1 MVENTPRTVQ
11 PAQSYNRADNTAT
24 PDRDAIVYD
33 LSKLFVLWVQEHAAD
48 HKGMNR
54 LSKEPLR
61 FRWAC
66 DRLWQFNHEFYETR
80 PIVEQIQNGQAL
92 GVRKREWL
100 YDLFTQSQE
109 RLYDLQ
115 QLIYFLEALV
125 EDRWEGIP
133 SSEAKSATVH
143 ALFWGK
149 TASMT
154 ILTSSPLTFWT
165 APAQDAAIAT
175 GPHLVHRLYRMDD
188 RPIRRRDF
196 LIGRVYLQGHTI
208 QSLIEEILT
217 AEEG

>member
-1 MVENTPRTVQ
+1 MDAVDNEYNNEYNTAIPSSRMVENNPRHHSTIQ
-11 PAQSYNRADNTAT
+11 PSQSYVRADNAAAF
-24 PDRDAIVYD
+24 DRDAVVHD
-33 LSKLFVLWVQEHAAD
+33 LSKLFVLWVQKHAAK

-61 FRWAC
+61 FRLAC

-80 PIVEQIQNGQAL
+80 PIVEQIQNEKSL

-125 EDRWEGIP
+125 EDRWDDIP
-133 SSEAKSATVH
+133 SSEAESATVH

-149 TASMT
+149 MAPMI
-154 ILTSSPLTFWT
+154 ILPASPLTCWPPQHRMPQLL
-165 APAQDAAIAT
+165 PA
-175 GPHLVHRLYRMDD
+175 
-188 RPIRRRDF
+188 
-196 LIGRVYLQGHTI
+196 LI
-208 QSLIEEILT
+208 
-217 AEEG
+217 